1 VPPRHHDVLF
11 RDHRGAR
18 RPRTSLIGGRVPR
31 VDRQS
36 RAGGDVVSRQHPY
49 CRRDTDQVVTLIGIA
64 PLSVTGRVRLEG
76 IGVRTTLW
84 GEPDGP
90 SDPDTHM
97 VGIDRGIPAG
107 VRSARGY
114 NVPTCGSPD
123 EPVGEVLVTLTMTAM
138 KAEPLMVCGSHI
150 APTGGTMPSGARSDS
165 GCADQT
171 GMRPSVS
178 RDDDHAEP
186 HPDTTEGAA
195 LRAPP
200 PPFAS
205 GSLVQVIRTF

>member
-150 APTGGTMPSGARSDS
+150 APTGGTMPSGAVRIRVVRTRRACAHLFREMTITPSLTPTRRRGRRFPRRPLRSL
-165 GCADQT
+165 QV
-171 GMRPSVS
+171 PSF
-178 RDDDHAEP
+178 R
-186 HPDTTEGAA
+186 
-195 LRAPP
+195 
-200 PPFAS
+200 
-205 GSLVQVIRTF
+205 